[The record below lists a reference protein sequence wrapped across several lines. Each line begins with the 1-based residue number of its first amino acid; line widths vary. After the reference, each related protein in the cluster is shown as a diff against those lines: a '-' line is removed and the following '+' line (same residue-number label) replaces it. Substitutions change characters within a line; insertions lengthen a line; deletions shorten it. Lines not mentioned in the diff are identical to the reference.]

1 MAASHRRVGIRDVA
15 KAAGVSITAV
25 SWTLNGKGE
34 VAESTRQHIR
44 EVAES
49 LGYQPNEAARSLQSG
64 RSRILG
70 VAIAHRDSRSWE
82 QTYLPY
88 YRSVVA
94 GAALEAIGFG
104 HAVAAIPFEADG
116 RMRFTVPI
124 DGMVVVDPVRDD
136 PILAECRRQG
146 ITVVT
151 DGRPIDDVH
160 DDEPVVQSDTERGL
174 AELFARVDEHGVQ
187 RPTLLIGPEPD
198 SYTLDSTR
206 YYRNWCRRAG
216 HPTRVVRLRPG
227 QDPVEA
233 AGSLLD
239 EKGPPDAIH
248 GLNET
253 YGNAVLEA
261 AGRRGLSVP
270 EDLTVTMM
278 GDATSVAPGNGA
290 IYLVLDPVAVGAAAT
305 RLLVSVLDDQA
316 VDDVQ
321 LPCRIVESPRWA

>member
-1 MAASHRRVGIRDVA
+1 MTASHKRVGIRDVA
-15 KAAGVSITAV
+15 NAAGVSITAV

-34 VAESTRQHIR
+34 VAESTRRRIR

-70 VAIAHRDSRSWE
+70 VAIAHRNSRSWE

-94 GAALEAIGFG
+94 GAAMEAVEHG

-116 RMRFTVPI
+116 RMRFTMPI

-136 PILAECRRQG
+136 PILAECRRRG

-151 DGRPIDDVH
+151 DGRPIDEVH
-160 DDEPVVQSDTERGL
+160 DDEPMVQSDTARGL
-174 AELFARVDEHGVQ
+174 AELFGRLDDLQVRSPA
-187 RPTLLIGPEPD
+187 LLIGPEAD

-206 YYRNWCRRAG
+206 YFRNWCRRAG
-216 HPTRVVRLRPG
+216 HSTRVVRLKPG

-233 AGSLLD
+233 AGDLLD
-239 EKGPPDAIH
+239 ETERPGAIH
-248 GLNET
+248 SLNET

-261 AGRRGLSVP
+261 AGRRRLRVP
-270 EDLTVTMM
+270 QDLAVTMM

-290 IYLVLDPVAVGAAAT
+290 VYLVLDPVAVGAAAT
-305 RLLVSVLDDQA
+305 RLLVGALDHESVEDLL
-316 VDDVQ
+316 
-321 LPCRIVESPRWA
+321 LPCRVVDSPQWA